1 MENKT
6 MRNEKDIMDLI
17 IYTAEQDDRIRA
29 VVMNGS
35 RTNPNV
41 KKDIFQDYDIV
52 YIVKDIE
59 SFTCDHSWVDLF
71 GERIM
76 MQMPEDKVQPP
87 AENTGHFIYLMQF
100 TDGNRINLNLIP
112 LEKIDDLLKP
122 DSLSKLLLD
131 KDNLIGSLPPS
142 NDRDYHI
149 KRPSE
154 KEFLDTCNEFWW
166 ICMNISKG
174 IWREELPYAMFMY
187 EQINR
192 NVLNRMIEWSIGIDT
207 NFTKSAGKLGKY
219 FKDFLEKDEW
229 NEFLATYSDSDYE
242 NLWKSLFTMCDLF
255 RKKAIKVAIQFNF
268 NYQYDEDKNVTDYL
282 QKIKDLPKNA
292 SGIF

>member
-1 MENKT
+1 
-6 MRNEKDIMDLI
+6 MRNEKEMMDLI
-17 IYTAEQDDRIRA
+17 INKAIQDDRIRA
-29 VVMNGS
+29 VIMNGS

-52 YIVKDIE
+52 YIVKDID
-59 SFTCDHSWVDLF
+59 SFTSDHSWVDIF

-76 MQMPEDKVQPP
+76 MQMPEDKMLPP
-87 AENTGHFIYLMQF
+87 ADQSGHFIYLMQF
-100 TDGNRINLNLIP
+100 TDGNRIDLNLIP
-112 LEKIDDLLKP
+112 LEKMDDLLKP
-122 DSLSKLLLD
+122 DSLSRLLLD

-142 NDRDYHI
+142 NDSDYHI

-192 NVLNRMIEWSIGIDT
+192 NVLVCMIEWSIGIDT

-229 NEFLATYSDSDYE
+229 KEFLATYSDSDYE
-242 NLWKSLFTMCDLF
+242 NLWNSLFTMCDLF
-255 RKKAIKVAIQFNF
+255 RKKAIKVANHFDF

-282 QKIKDLPKNA
+282 KKVKDLPKNA
-292 SGIF
+292 SEIC